1 MVIDNSKSAERALGQ
16 GVWTSERWQ
25 GATDMPLIAT
35 ALFYL
40 FAYAF
45 QVLAQ
50 PAGLMGSLI
59 RWSLIAAWVVFTVD
73 YLVRLSLASNRWNWF
88 VHHLLDLAL
97 VVLPMFRP
105 LRLLKLVTL
114 LAVMHRSS
122 GATLRG
128 RVVFYAISATALLI
142 GVAALAMLDAERHAD
157 GSEIRTYGQALW
169 WAIVTVTTVGYGD
182 ISPVTTTGRL
192 IAASL
197 MIGGIALL
205 GIVTATLASWLLEQI
220 AEQDDAAQSA
230 TRKQVADLAEQ
241 VQLLAERSG
250 HGSLEHVGSEEL
262 RRELERRELAKPNA
276 VLAQ

>member
-1 MVIDNSKSAERALGQ
+1 MVIDNSKSVDRTSDER
-16 GVWTSERWQ
+16 VWTSERWQ
-25 GATDMPLIAT
+25 STTDMPLIAT

-45 QVLAQ
+45 QVLVQ
-50 PAGLMGSLI
+50 PAGILGTFI
-59 RWSLIAAWVVFTVD
+59 WWSLVAAWAVFTVD

-88 VHHLLDLAL
+88 VHHLLDLAM

-105 LRLLKLVTL
+105 LRLLRLVTL

-182 ISPVTTTGRL
+182 ISPVTVTGRV

-241 VQLLAERSG
+241 VRLLAQRSDQ
-250 HGSLEHVGSEEL
+250 GSLEHVGTKEL
-262 RRELERRELAKPNA
+262 RRELERRELAKSNA

>member
-1 MVIDNSKSAERALGQ
+1 MVIDYSKSAEHALGQ
-16 GVWTSERWQ
+16 SAWTSERWQ
-25 GATDMPLIAT
+25 SATDVPLIAT

-50 PAGLMGSLI
+50 PSGVLGSFI
-59 RWSLIAAWVVFTVD
+59 RWALIMAWIVFTID
-73 YLVRLSLASNRWNWF
+73 YLVRLFLASSRWNWF
-88 VHHLLDLAL
+88 VHHLLDLAM

-105 LRLLKLVTL
+105 LRLLRLVTL

-128 RVVFYAISATALLI
+128 RVVFYAISGTALLI

-157 GSEIRTYGQALW
+157 GSEIGTYGQALW

-182 ISPVTTTGRL
+182 ISPVTGTGRV
-192 IAASL
+192 IAATL
-197 MIGGIALL
+197 MISGIALL

-241 VQLLAERSG
+241 VRLLAQRSDQ
-250 HGSLEHVGSEEL
+250 GSLEHVGTEEL
-262 RRELERRELAKPNA
+262 QRELERRELAKPNA